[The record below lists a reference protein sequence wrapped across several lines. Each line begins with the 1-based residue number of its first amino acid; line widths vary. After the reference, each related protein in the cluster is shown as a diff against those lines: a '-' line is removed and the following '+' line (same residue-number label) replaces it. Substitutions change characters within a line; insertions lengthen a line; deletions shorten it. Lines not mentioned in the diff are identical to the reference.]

1 MKKSL
6 IRSAVKIALSLL
18 VFSSLALAGEESNAA
33 QAPPILI
40 LPFVVLL
47 VAIALGPFIN
57 RHWWEKNYSYVAAG
71 LGLITVAYY
80 LFVLGDGA
88 RMLQTGREYISF
100 IVLIGS
106 LFVVSGGIH
115 LRILGKATPIA
126 NVSLLAVG
134 AVVANFVGTTG
145 ASMILIR
152 PFLRAN
158 KYRLRSFHVVF
169 FIFVVSNIGGALTPV
184 GDPPL
189 FLGYLKG
196 VPFFWVLASVWH
208 IWLLGIGMV
217 LAFFLSSI
225 ISASGSSKR
234 AKSIFRSLNC
244 MKAPRSVECIT
255 YSFWPSYSW
264 QCLWNIRSSSASF
277 S

>member
-1 MKKSL
+1 MSL

-18 VFSSLALAGEESNAA
+18 VFPSLALAGEESNAV
-33 QAPPILI
+33 QAPPFLI
-40 LPFVVLL
+40 LPFVILL
-47 VAIALGPFIN
+47 FAIALGPFIN

-80 LFVLGDGA
+80 LFVLGNGA
-88 RMLQTGREYISF
+88 RMLQSGKEYISF

-115 LRILGKATPIA
+115 LHISGKSTPFA
-126 NVSLLAVG
+126 NVMLLAIGGV
-134 AVVANFVGTTG
+134 AANFLGTTG

-158 KYRLRSFHVVF
+158 KYRLRGFHVVF

-196 VPFFWVLASVWH
+196 VPFFWVIASVWH
-208 IWLLGIGMV
+208 IWLLGIGIV
-217 LAFFLSSI
+217 LAFFLSWI

-234 AKSIFRSLNC
+234 AKSMFRSLNC
-244 MKAPRSVECIT
+244 MKAPRSVECTT

-264 QCLWNIRSSSASF
+264 QFLWNIHSSSASF